1 MDTQVADELL
11 GSLVDGRYRIR
22 GRVARGGMAT
32 VYTATDERLER
43 TVALKI
49 IHPSQSR
56 DPRFLERF
64 TDEAKTIAR
73 LTHPN
78 VVAVYDQGVY
88 RGLPYLVME
97 YVRGRTLRDILAQ
110 RRRLE
115 PGEALTILDQM
126 LAAVAAAHRAGLVH
140 RDVKPENVLVAEP
153 PSGGLMDAVVK
164 VADFGLARAVEA
176 SAEDESGGGQLMATV
191 AYVAPELV
199 SEGKA
204 DTRTDVY
211 ASGIVLFEMLTGRV
225 PYDGDQ
231 PIEIAWAHVD
241 NDVPAPSSLVP
252 GLPAS
257 VDALVRSATR
267 RDPAARPPDAG
278 RLLTAVQAVRDELGS
293 TSPAPPAA
301 PLRPGDA
308 ATARMRPVSE
318 PTQMVTQVQQP
329 VVDDR
334 PSWSRLPGQPERAR
348 PQTYPA
354 GSYTPTGGTYSS
366 GAPGTSGGTAYGTPG
381 GGAYGTPGGG
391 AYGTPGGGAYGA
403 PRRPAPVDNQRTR
416 IALIAGA
423 LVVLTVLLVG
433 GWWLGFGRYTSVPTA
448 TNLTQAEAQSA
459 LTQAGFVVQIGD
471 GRYDAAVPKDS
482 VVAQEPPGGSRLTQG
497 SVVTLIL
504 SLGPERFTVPDVVG
518 KDFAV
523 AKLELE
529 NRGLGVDRAPDKFDN
544 AIPEGFVVA
553 IEPKENAEVKPGDR
567 VTVTV
572 SKGRAP
578 ITVPSLIGKNVNT
591 ARAELAALGLNLLE
605 ERKDDPNRARDEVI
619 AQDPADGTGVE
630 EGADIRVTVSNG
642 PPQLTLPRVVDQPC
656 PAAKAQL
663 EAMGLRVR
671 TDVNPN
677 ATVRFQNPGENTPVD
692 PNTEVVLTC
701 F

>member
-78 VVAVYDQGVY
+78 VVAVYDQGVH

-267 RDPAARPPDAG
+267 RDPAARPSDAG

-293 TSPAPPAA
+293 TPAAPPAVPPA
-301 PLRPGDA
+301 AASHRAAEA
-308 ATARMRPVSE
+308 ATARMRPITD
-318 PTQMVTQVQQP
+318 PTQVVTQVQQP
-329 VVDDR
+329 VTDDR

-348 PQTYPA
+348 PQTYSA
-354 GSYTPTGGTYSS
+354 GSYASTGGTYSS
-366 GAPGTSGGTAYGTPG
+366 GAPGASGGNAYGT
-381 GGAYGTPGGG
+381 
-391 AYGTPGGGAYGA
+391 

-433 GWWLGFGRYTSVPTA
+433 GWWLGFGRYTSVPAA
-448 TNLTQAEAQSA
+448 TNLTQADAQTT
-459 LTQAGFVVQIGD
+459 LTQAGFVVQIGE

-482 VVAQEPPGGSRLTQG
+482 VVAQEPPSGSRLTKG

-529 NRGLGVDRAPDKFDN
+529 NRGLAVERGPDKFDN

-578 ITVPSLIGKNVNT
+578 ITVPSLIGKNVNQ
-591 ARAELAALGLNLLE
+591 ARSELAALGLNLLE

-663 EAMGLRVR
+663 EALGLRVR

>member
-1 MDTQVADELL
+1 
-11 GSLVDGRYRIR
+11 
-22 GRVARGGMAT
+22 MAT

-110 RRRLE
+110 RRRLD

-241 NDVPAPSSLVP
+241 NDVPAPSTLVP
-252 GLPAS
+252 GLPPS

-267 RDPAARPPDAG
+267 RDPAARPTDAG
-278 RLLTAVQAVRDELGS
+278 RLLTAVQAVREELGS
-293 TSPAPPAA
+293 APAA
-301 PLRPGDA
+301 VPPRPGDA
-308 ATARMRPVSE
+308 ATAQLRPVSE
-318 PTQMVTQVQQP
+318 PTQVVARVQPP

-334 PSWSRLPGQPERAR
+334 PPWSRLPGQPERAR

-354 GSYTPTGGTYSS
+354 GGYQPPAGGTYSS
-366 GAPGTSGGTAYGTPG
+366 GGTAYGSTASGGTAYASG
-381 GGAYGTPGGG
+381 GGAYGTP
-391 AYGTPGGGAYGA
+391 
-403 PRRPAPVDNQRTR
+403 RRPAPAENPRLRV
-416 IALIAGA
+416 ALLAGGLA
-423 LVVLTVLLVG
+423 VLLVVLLG
-433 GWWLGFGRYTSVPTA
+433 GWWLGFGRYTTVPTL
-448 TNLTQAEAQSA
+448 TNLSQADAQSA
-459 LTQAGFVVQIGD
+459 ITQAGFEVRLGD
-471 GRYDAAVPKDS
+471 GRYDETVPKDS
-482 VVAQEPPGGSRLTQG
+482 VVAQDPPSGSRLTKG
-497 SVVTLIL
+497 STVTLIL
-504 SLGPERFTVPDVVG
+504 SLGPERIVVPDVVG

-523 AKLELE
+523 AKLDLE
-529 NRGLGVDRAPDKFDN
+529 NLGLTAERGPDRFDN

-553 IEPKENAEVKPGDR
+553 VEPAVNAEVKPGDR

-578 ITVPSLIGKNVNT
+578 ITVPSVIGKNVNE
-591 ARAELAALGLNLLE
+591 ARAQLAALGLNVLE

-619 AQDPADGTGVE
+619 SQDPPDGAGAE
-630 EGADIRVTVSNG
+630 PGADIRLTVSNG
-642 PPQLTLPRVVDQPC
+642 PPQVTLPRVVDRPC
-656 PAAKAQL
+656 QEAKAQL
-663 EAMGLRVR
+663 EGMGLRVR

-677 ATVRFQNPGENTPVD
+677 ATVRFQNPAENTPVD
-692 PNTEVVLTC
+692 PNAEVVLTC

>member
-1 MDTQVADELL
+1 
-11 GSLVDGRYRIR
+11 
-22 GRVARGGMAT
+22 MAT

-97 YVRGRTLRDILAQ
+97 FVRGRTLRDILAQ

-153 PSGGLMDAVVK
+153 PSGGLMDSVVK

-257 VDALVRSATR
+257 IDALVRSATR
-267 RDPAARPPDAG
+267 RDPAARPTDAG
-278 RLLTAVQAVRDELGS
+278 QLLTAVQAVREELGS
-293 TSPAPPAA
+293 TPPAA
-301 PLRPGDA
+301 PRRGDA
-308 ATARMRPVSE
+308 ATSMMRPVTE
-318 PTQMVTQVQQP
+318 PTQMVSQVQQP
-329 VVDDR
+329 PVDDR
-334 PSWSRLPGQPERAR
+334 PSWSRLPGQPPAR
-348 PQTYPA
+348 PQTYPGSTYQAPVSGA
-354 GSYTPTGGTYSS
+354 GYQAGPVSGAGYQAGPPVSGAGYQAGPVSGAGYQAGPPVSGAGTY
-366 GAPGTSGGTAYGTPG
+366 TSGGNAYGTP
-381 GGAYGTPGGG
+381 
-391 AYGTPGGGAYGA
+391 
-403 PRRPAPVDNQRTR
+403 RRPGPMENPRTR
-416 IALIAGA
+416 TALIAAGVVVL
-423 LVVLTVLLVG
+423 LVVLVG
-433 GWWLGFGRYTSVPTA
+433 GWYAAFGRYTSAPT
-448 TNLTQAEAQSA
+448 LTA
-459 LTQAGFVVQIGD
+459 LTQADAQSAATRGGFQVKIGE
-471 GRYDAAVPKDS
+471 GRYDETVPKDS
-482 VVAQEPPGGSRLTQG
+482 VLAQDPPSGSRLAKG
-497 SVVTLIL
+497 STITLIL
-504 SLGPERFTVPDVVG
+504 SLGPERFVVPDVVG
-518 KDFAV
+518 KDFDV
-523 AKLELE
+523 AKVELE
-529 NRGLGVDRAPDKFDN
+529 NRRLVVERGPDKHDN
-544 AIPEGFVVA
+544 SIPEGFVLAVDPA
-553 IEPKENAEVKPGDR
+553 VNAEVKPGDK

-578 ITVPSLIGKNVNT
+578 ITVPSVIGKT
-591 ARAELAALGLNLLE
+591 IDQARAELAALGLNVLE
-605 ERKDDPNRARDEVI
+605 ERKDDPNRARDVI
-619 AQDPADGTGVE
+619 ISQTPADGTGVE
-630 EGADIRVTVSNG
+630 EGADIRLTVSNG
-642 PPQLTLPRVVDQPC
+642 PPQITLPRVVDQPC

-663 EAMGLRVR
+663 EALGLRVR

-677 ATVRFQNPGENTPVD
+677 ATVRFQNPGENSPVD